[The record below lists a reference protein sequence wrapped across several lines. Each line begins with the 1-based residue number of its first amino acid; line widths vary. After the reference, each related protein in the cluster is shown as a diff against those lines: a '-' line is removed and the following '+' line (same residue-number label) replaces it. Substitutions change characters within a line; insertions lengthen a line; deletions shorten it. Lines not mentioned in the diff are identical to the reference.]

1 MKFFIVKSILFLG
14 QRTFFGRGKIR
25 KVLVNLINFLIPSN
39 NSLKTR
45 FICYVKNVPFNF
57 YNDNLTGIKVYFG
70 RNEIKE
76 INFIKNNS
84 PDKSIFVDIGAN
96 MGLYTQN
103 IAFLNAP
110 NRNIK
115 IISIEPNPINIERL
129 KQNIILLKA
138 KIKNIKRLV
147 KIINCAVDKNNYKK
161 KLDFSN
167 GLANGYISNN
177 KSNKNTINVNCK
189 KLHDIIKEENI
200 KYITNLKIDIEG
212 HEDRALIPFF
222 KTAKKSLFPKN
233 ILLEHSSSKLWK
245 EDLIKFLFKKGY
257 KVVFKN
263 KSNLA
268 LTLK

>member
-1 MKFFIVKSILFLG
+1 MKFLIVKFILFLG
-14 QRTFFGRGKIR
+14 QRTFLGRGKIR
-25 KVLVNLINFLIPSN
+25 KILVDLINFLIPSN

-45 FICYVKNVPFNF
+45 FICYIKNVPFNF
-57 YNDNLTGIKVYFG
+57 YNDDLTGIKIYFG
-70 RNEIKE
+70 RNEVKE
-76 INFIKNNS
+76 INFIKKNS
-84 PDKSIFVDIGAN
+84 PDKSIFIDIGAN

-103 IAFLNAP
+103 IAYLNST
-110 NRNIK
+110 NKIIK
-115 IISIEPNPINIERL
+115 IISIEPNPTNVDRL
-129 KQNIILLKA
+129 KKNIILLKS
-138 KIKNIKRLV
+138 KIKNIKKLV

-177 KSNKNTINVNCK
+177 KSNKNTIRVNCK
-189 KLHDIIKEENI
+189 KLNDIIKEENI

-245 EDLIKFLFKKGY
+245 KDLIKFLFKKGY

-268 LTLK
+268 LTLS